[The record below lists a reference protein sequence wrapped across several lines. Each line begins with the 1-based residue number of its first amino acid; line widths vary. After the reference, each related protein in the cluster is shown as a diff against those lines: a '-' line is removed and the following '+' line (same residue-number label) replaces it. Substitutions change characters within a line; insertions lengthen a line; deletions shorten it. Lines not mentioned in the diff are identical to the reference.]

1 MPNRRLEWSVIAS
14 VLILSV
20 ASRLGVFRRNV
31 MVSGTDMGAFGAMTE
46 KTEIAE
52 VVEGRTAA
60 LTALRI
66 RETLLLHAS
75 CPPLKKDTSPLFP
88 SQCENVITSNV
99 TAHNSKTL

>member
-1 MPNRRLEWSVIAS
+1 MPNRCLEWSVIAS

-31 MVSGTDMGAFGAMTE
+31 TVSGTDMGAFGAM
-46 KTEIAE
+46 TEIAE

-66 RETLLLHAS
+66 RETLL
-75 CPPLKKDTSPLFP
+75 PLEKDASPLFP
-88 SQCENVITSNV
+88 SQCENVIKSNV